1 MPENRPSEKD
11 EALSSLLQTWKPEA
25 QLPPRFQE
33 AVWNRIACAEAARTP
48 ALWQAVLRWVEQT
61 LSRPALAVSY
71 VAVLLF
77 AGLGAG
83 YWHAEGKTTQ
93 AAAEMR
99 TRYVQAVDPYQMP
112 RN

>member
-1 MPENRPSEKD
+1 MQDEPQKD
-11 EALSSLLQTWKPEA
+11 EALSNLLRTWKPDA
-25 QLPPRFQE
+25 QLPPRFQQ
-33 AVWNRIACAEAARTP
+33 AVWNRIACADVARTP
-48 ALWQAVLRWVEQT
+48 SLWQSITVWVEKT

-83 YWHAEGKTTQ
+83 YWHAEGKTAH
-93 AAAEMR
+93 AASEWR
-99 TRYVQAVDPYQMP
+99 TRYVQTVDPYQMP

>member
-1 MPENRPSEKD
+1 MQDEPQKD
-11 EALSSLLQTWKPEA
+11 KALSHLLHTWKPDA

-33 AVWNRIACAEAARTP
+33 TVWNRIACSDMAQQPSLLQTLAAWIETS
-48 ALWQAVLRWVEQT
+48 

-71 VAVLLF
+71 IALLMF

-83 YWHAEGKTTQ
+83 YWHAEGKTSQ
-93 AAAEMR
+93 AASEWH
-99 TRYVQAVDPYQMP
+99 TRYVQTVDPYQMP

>member
-1 MPENRPSEKD
+1 MQDDQLFEKD
-11 EALSSLLQTWKPEA
+11 EALSKLLRAWKSDAP
-25 QLPPRFQE
+25 LPPRFQE
-33 AVWNRIACAEAARTP
+33 AVWGRIARAETAPTSS
-48 ALWQAVLRWVEQT
+48 LWQVVTAWVEQT
-61 LSRPALAVSY
+61 LSRPPLAVSY

-83 YWHAEGKTTQ
+83 YWHAEGRTAQ
-93 AAAEMR
+93 DASEWR

>member
-1 MPENRPSEKD
+1 MGMQDETQKD
-11 EALSSLLQTWKPEA
+11 KALSKLLHTWKPDA

-33 AVWNRIACAEAARTP
+33 SVWHRIAAAETRRP
-48 ALWQAVLRWVEQT
+48 ALWQTLAAWIET
-61 LSRPALAVSY
+61 SLSRPALAVSY

-83 YWHAEGKTTQ
+83 YWHAEGRTAQ
-93 AAAEMR
+93 AQSEWR
-99 TRYVQAVDPYQMP
+99 TRYVQTVDPYRMP

>member
-1 MPENRPSEKD
+1 MQDDPQKD
-11 EALSSLLQTWKPEA
+11 EALSKLLRTWKPDA

-33 AVWNRIACAEAARTP
+33 SVWHRIAAAESQSRPPFWQTLAAWIETS
-48 ALWQAVLRWVEQT
+48 

-83 YWHAEGKTTQ
+83 YWHAEGRTTQ

-99 TRYVQAVDPYQMP
+99 TRYVQTVDPFQMP
-112 RN
+112 RY